1 MLIDFKTTALTTFD
15 ADVCIVGSGVA
26 GITVARRL
34 LSAGRSV
41 TILESGGFD
50 YEEDTSDLNAGDT
63 VGAPYYR
70 LDHARMRFFGGTTAI
85 WGGRIAEL
93 DPIDFERREWVPYS
107 GWPVSYAQ
115 MREYYD
121 QSRSYFGLP
130 ERRLEAG
137 DLREVGVWFPDFAD
151 TMAVKLWNFD
161 SESSRFNIK
170 HCRDLVSHPRCTI
183 LTHATAT
190 RIRTDHSGAHA
201 TGLDIANLVGRSAR
215 INARQVVLASGGI
228 ENPRLLLASNQVHAK
243 GLGNAHDLVGRF
255 FMEHPHA
262 RGGHVTTNLV
272 WDMFKAYGRRH
283 TLDGQTVAAL
293 LAAAEGT
300 QRREG
305 MLNTSMTIA
314 PRQPADSRQ
323 FFGMRAYNKV
333 KHDLSPTRHARLM
346 WLVTKRA
353 ATLAQKVADPA
364 RSWLLYKLNRVEA
377 ALLVRAEQAPNPDSR
392 VRLSGER
399 DALGMPRVE
408 LDWRLTDLD
417 VHSVDRL
424 VSTFGAEL
432 DRLGLG
438 KVAKAPWLSGKQREW
453 TFDPLVSAHP
463 IGGYHHMGTTRM
475 AATPSQG
482 VVDAQCRVHGVDNLY
497 VAGSSVFPTSGWAN
511 PTFTI
516 VALALRLADQIAG
529 EPSQTVW
536 KKSA

>member
-1 MLIDFKTTALTTFD
+1 MIIDFKSTELSTFD
-15 ADVCIVGSGVA
+15 ADVCIVGAGVA

-34 LSAGRSV
+34 LAAGRSV

-50 YEEDTSDLNAGDT
+50 YEEDTSDLNAGET

-93 DPIDFERREWVPYS
+93 DPIDFERRDWVPHS

-115 MREYYD
+115 MQEYYD
-121 QSRSYFGLP
+121 ESRGYFGLP
-130 ERRLEAG
+130 ERRLEAK
-137 DLREVGVWFPDFAD
+137 DLERVGVWFPEFED
-151 TMAVKLWNFD
+151 TMTVKLWNFD
-161 SESSRFNIK
+161 PEFSRFNIK
-170 HCRDLVSHPRCTI
+170 NCRDLVNHPRCTI

-190 RIRTDHSGAHA
+190 QILTDHSGARA
-201 TGLDIANLVGRSAR
+201 TGLDIANLAGRRAR
-215 INARQVVLASGGI
+215 INAREVVLASGGI
-228 ENPRLLLASNQVHAK
+228 ENPRLLLASDQVHAK
-243 GLGNAHDLVGRF
+243 GLGNGHDLVGRF

-262 RGGHVTTNLV
+262 RGGHVTTKLV

-283 TLDGQTVAAL
+283 SLNGQTVAAL
-293 LAAAEGT
+293 LAAAEAT

-314 PRQPADSRQ
+314 PRQPSDSRQ
-323 FFGMRAYNKV
+323 FMGMRAYNKI

-346 WLVTKRA
+346 WLITKRA
-353 ATLAQKVADPA
+353 ATIAQKVADPA

-392 VRLSGER
+392 VGLSGER
-399 DALGMPRVE
+399 DALGMPRVK

-424 VSTFGAEL
+424 VSTFGAEIE
-432 DRLGLG
+432 RMGLG
-438 KVAKAPWLSGKQREW
+438 KVDKEPWLSGSRREW

-475 AATPSQG
+475 SNSPSEG
-482 VVDAQCRVHGVDNLY
+482 VVDAQCRVHGVTNLY
-497 VAGSSVFPTSGWAN
+497 IAGSSVFPTSGWAN

-529 EPSQTVW
+529 QHAQSVL
-536 KKSA
+536 KKIA